1 VTDRTYLDWN
11 ATAPIRPAAVEA
23 VSGALRHVGNA
34 SSVHAFGRAAR
45 SRVEAARD
53 HVAALVGAKARD
65 VVFTGSGTEA
75 NNTVLGLDGWARVVV
90 SAIEHDSVRL
100 AHPGAEVAAVLPSGV
115 IDLEAL
121 ARQLRRTPVPTLV
134 SVMLANNE
142 TGALQPVADVVRLAR
157 AAGAHVHC
165 DAVQA
170 AGRTHI
176 DFDGLGLDYLTL
188 SAHKLGGPQGVGAL
202 VVREGVPFAAAQV
215 GGGQERGRRAG
226 TENVAGIAGFGAAA
240 HEALSELA
248 GMDRLRALRDRFEAA
263 SLQVAP
269 DACVFASGAPRLA
282 NTSCIA
288 MPGVPAQTQLMAFDL
303 AGIAVSSGAACSSGK
318 VRSSHVLAAMGV
330 EPRTADEAIRVS
342 IGSTTTDADVS
353 RLIAVWRDLCVK
365 LGRLPL
371 SAAAAA

>member
-11 ATAPIRPAAVEA
+11 ATAPIRPGAVEA
-23 VSGALRHVGNA
+23 VSDALRHVGNA

-45 SRVEAARD
+45 ARVEAARD
-53 HVAALVGAKARD
+53 QVAALVGADPRD

-75 NNTVLGLDGWARVVV
+75 NNTVLGFDGWARVVV

-100 AHPGAEVAAVLPSGV
+100 AHPGADPVAVLRSGV

-121 ARQLRRTPVPTLV
+121 AHRLRGTPVPTLV
-134 SVMLANNE
+134 SVMFANNE
-142 TGALQPVADVVRLAR
+142 TGALQPMADVVRLAR
-157 AAGAHVHC
+157 AAGAYVHC

-170 AGRTHI
+170 AGRAEI
-176 DFDGLGLDYLTL
+176 DFRSLGLDYLTL

-202 VVREGVPFAAAQV
+202 VVRKGAPFAAAQV

-240 HEALSELA
+240 REALTELA
-248 GMDRLRALRDRFEAA
+248 GMDRLRALRDRFETAC
-263 SLQVAP
+263 LELAP
-269 DACVFASGAPRLA
+269 EARTFASGAPRLA

-303 AGIAVSSGAACSSGK
+303 AGVAVSSGAACSSGK

-330 EPRTADEAIRVS
+330 DPRTADQAIRVS
-342 IGSTTTDADVS
+342 IGSTTTDADII

-371 SAAAAA
+371 PAAAAA